1 MKEAVADVFKDQP
14 KTLTELQKSKLI
26 YDYIEK
32 NVSYSSV
39 SFLQGAFIPQKAS
52 RTLNTKLG
60 DCKDVS
66 TLFVAM
72 CREVGVT
79 ANLVLVSTRDN
90 GDNYLVQ
97 PNVGFN
103 HCIAHLMADGKEYFI
118 ELTDNKLS
126 FSTLGNSL
134 INSTI
139 LQIPTET
146 KKVSGELEKLK
157 TQNRIPNH
165 IIRTANISF
174 NNNDLQVSRNTYRTG
189 VFADGTRYDY
199 AELGKEE
206 QLKTM
211 NQSISSDFT
220 TPVKLTELN
229 FSDLSILSD
238 TVNYKLAF
246 TVSNALMEVAG
257 MKIIKLPW
265 SESYSSL
272 DFLSL
277 EKRTFA
283 FNIWDFSAME
293 SASEELSIELP
304 KGKVLAEMPKSVV
317 INNSL
322 ISYNLTFKMLGA
334 KLVATRVMKYNK
346 EIVSPE
352 EYASFKETFTKIS
365 EADARQVAFK

>member
-1 MKEAVADVFKDQP
+1 M
-14 KTLTELQKSKLI
+14 
-26 YDYIEK
+26 
-32 NVSYSSV
+32 
-39 SFLQGAFIPQKAS
+39 
-52 RTLNTKLG
+52 
-60 DCKDVS
+60 
-66 TLFVAM
+66 
-72 CREVGVT
+72 
-79 ANLVLVSTRDN
+79 
-90 GDNYLVQ
+90 
-97 PNVGFN
+97 
-103 HCIAHLMADGKEYFI
+103 
-118 ELTDNKLS
+118 
-126 FSTLGNSL
+126 
-134 INSTI
+134 
-139 LQIPTET
+139 
-146 KKVSGELEKLK
+146 K